1 MKKAFNYFLKGVF
14 ALLPLV
20 LTVWVVSYVAGL
32 LLKFIHLFYAKINY
46 PVYPSV
52 LLAVTVLLITYIG
65 YIITKKQK
73 SIILYITENIFSKV
87 PFIKNI
93 YKFFKE
99 LMNMF
104 SNDKNYLGVVEIMF
118 ANYKTYAFLT
128 KEEKERFIAFV
139 PTAPN
144 PTSGYVIL
152 LDKDKEVKGEITSLG
167 EWKRVD
173 TDVKEALGKIISLGI
188 K

>member
-1 MKKAFNYFLKGVF
+1 MKVFVRYFIKGVF
-14 ALLPLV
+14 AILPV
-20 LTVWVVSYVAGL
+20 VFTIWVVTYIAGIL
-32 LLKFIHLFYAKINY
+32 IQFIKIFYSKINNPLY
-46 PVYPSV
+46 SII
-52 LLAVTVLLITYIG
+52 LIIATVLLITYIG

-87 PFIKNI
+87 PVIKSI
-93 YKFFKE
+93 YNFFKE
-99 LMNMF
+99 LIHMF
-104 SNDKNYLGVVEIMF
+104 TNDKNYLGVVEIMF

-152 LDKDKEVKGEITSLG
+152 LDKDKEVKGEITALG

-173 TDVKEALGKIISLGI
+173 TNVKEALGKIISLGI

>member
-1 MKKAFNYFLKGVF
+1 
-14 ALLPLV
+14 
-20 LTVWVVSYVAGL
+20 
-32 LLKFIHLFYAKINY
+32 
-46 PVYPSV
+46 
-52 LLAVTVLLITYIG
+52 
-65 YIITKKQK
+65 
-73 SIILYITENIFSKV
+73 
-87 PFIKNI
+87 
-93 YKFFKE
+93 
-99 LMNMF
+99 MF
-104 SNDKNYLGVVEIMF
+104 TNDKNYLGVVEIMF

-152 LDKDKEVKGEITSLG
+152 LDKDKEVKGEITALG

-173 TDVKEALGKIISLGI
+173 TNVKEALGKIISLGI